1 MSSALVAGCGGE
13 CAAKVEPEGSDKPST
28 MDTQPLLAI
37 AIAALG
43 GAVAGAVACYWP
55 LSRVIIEIRGRLE
68 RSEHARNGAVERS
81 AQAREQI
88 AQLNRAITD
97 LRRSHSTQASVA
109 SSREQVEKSLADGDE
124 KTLVLPRRE
133 AVQAF
138 ADTPVMGNSS
148 G

>member
-1 MSSALVAGCGGE
+1 MNT
-13 CAAKVEPEGSDKPST
+13 PDHPST
-28 MDTQPLLAI
+28 MDTLPILAI
-37 AIAALG
+37 AGAAVG
-43 GAVAGAVACYWP
+43 GAVAGAAACYWP
-55 LSRVIIEIRGRLE
+55 LSRVAAQLRERLE
-68 RSEHARNGAVERS
+68 RSEQARNGAVERS

-97 LRRSHSTQASVA
+97 LRRTHSAHGHVA
-109 SSREQVEKSLADGDE
+109 AAREKTDAVEKALADGDE

-138 ADTPVMGNSS
+138 ADTQVMGN